1 MLQGWAGF
9 SVGRGV
15 LKPPCQRERGRL
27 KSKIMSTKVYVAG
40 PMVSYNINLKQ
51 RARDNRNNMP
61 APEKKLWFEVLSNRK
76 LKGFKF
82 LRQKLVDNFI
92 LDFYCSKLLL
102 AIEVDGDSHA
112 DQEAYDQRR
121 TEILNKMGIK
131 VVRYWNNE
139 VMGNI
144 EGVYDDLE
152 RVVNERERELKNLG
166 ADFSTSVET

>member
-1 MLQGWAGF
+1 
-9 SVGRGV
+9 
-15 LKPPCQRERGRL
+15 
-27 KSKIMSTKVYVAG
+27 
-40 PMVSYNINLKQ
+40 
-51 RARDNRNNMP
+51 MP